1 VEKSKLNQLLSH
13 FSGSTPQEA
22 EELIT
27 LSKRF
32 PYSQVLQALAARTA
46 QDHSWSNRQALLQL
60 AAVYSTDRGV
70 LKEIM
75 SATYTPYVT
84 TTTES
89 NESPV
94 TQQNLA
100 QAAAGT
106 IDYAFE
112 VMQDLKRL
120 KELKENFEMKFMV
133 DAEPAPMI
141 QETTP
146 TESEQEKPVKK
157 KASPKSTKRQRL
169 IELASELQAPEETEP
184 KKPARKKQ
192 DTEPLISEIKATK
205 KKVQPEN
212 EKTREQIEIITQ
224 FIKSKPNLSPPK
236 ATPPIEAADLAST
249 LKSGEFGDNIIS
261 ETLAEILIR
270 QGKKDKAIEVY
281 KKLIWKFPQK
291 KAYFAAQIEDLKK

>member
-1 VEKSKLNQLLSH
+1 VEKNQLDQLLSH
-13 FSGSTPQEA
+13 FSGSSLQEA

-60 AAVYSTDRGV
+60 AAVYSTDRSV

-84 TTTES
+84 TSTQS
-89 NESPV
+89 NESPA

-100 QAAAGT
+100 QTTADT

-120 KELKENFEMKFMV
+120 KELRENFEMKFMV
-133 DAEPAPMI
+133 DAQPAPLI
-141 QETTP
+141 QEAAHP
-146 TESEQEKPVKK
+146 KEEKPVKK
-157 KASPKSTKRQRL
+157 ASKKSTKRQRL
-169 IELASELQAPEETEP
+169 IELASELQVTEETES
-184 KKPARKKQ
+184 KKPTRKNQ

-212 EKTREQIEIITQ
+212 EKTREQIEIINQ

-236 ATPPIEAADLAST
+236 AAPPTEPADLAST

-270 QGKKDKAIEVY
+270 QGKKDKAIEVF